1 MYREVLKCVAE
12 ITDYPYSIEKWEA
25 KETVKTS
32 KEMIK
37 QIGELEFEYLNGH
50 KKLRQKFITQFIKD
64 LKAEESGE
72 QVEERK
78 LSELECMTLMFV
90 VIENELNIDK
100 EESYLELYE
109 DICES
114 AGCKYAL
121 MRMDNKSD
129 MTELILYYVLKTHQ
143 GFDIWAGLSKDWRER
158 KETAYALNFEM
169 DNLTTKNFKEVCE
182 RIKAGLDETGMETK
196 NSLDIITENMNGI
209 IADPTRLGKTKLK
222 EVFNQEVILH
232 VCDTGKRRQW
242 YLYRL
247 LSLVVIGQIEKF
259 CRDIQIWQTD
269 ASMKEQLKKEL
280 KECWLTDI
288 GLGKTNEMGR
298 PLSKIAEYL
307 DDYKGISPEKWDE
320 YLMSRRL
327 NYTKVIHVFNELLD
341 GSETFEDTTKDYFM
355 DIAAESETEEKPEIA
370 EELEVIEEKGEAF
383 APFEARAVRHGMDAK
398 EKPYEIRRMEVIF
411 KEMLTGEREVSRE
424 FLLLVVLGIKALG
437 VANIQ
442 LSYINENLLFNCRFG
457 MELLD
462 TSFDEYF
469 IEAFESMEEMRSLK
483 GRVNRLRM
491 ASWDFEDHCLEEGY
505 AVFHDILFSKC

>member
-100 EESYLELYE
+100 DESYLELYE

-143 GFDIWAGLSKDWRER
+143 GFDVWADLSKDWKDR

-209 IADPTRLGKTKLK
+209 IADPTRLGKTKLE

-298 PLSKIAEYL
+298 PLSKIAEYIEE
-307 DDYKGISPEKWDE
+307 YKDISPEKWEE

-327 NYTKVIHVFNELLD
+327 NYTKVIHVFNELFD
-341 GSETFEDTTKDYFM
+341 GGLVFNDYVIDGLEDD
-355 DIAAESETEEKPEIA
+355 EIK
-370 EELEVIEEKGEAF
+370 EDLEKGEAF
-383 APFEARAVRHGMDAK
+383 APFEARAVRHGMDAE
-398 EKPYEIRRMEVIF
+398 EKPYELRRMEVIF
-411 KEMLTGEREVSRE
+411 KEILTGEREVSRE

-442 LSYINENLLFNCRFG
+442 LPYINENLLFNCRFG
-457 MELLD
+457 TELLD
-462 TSFDEYF
+462 TPFDEYF
-469 IEAFESMEEMRSLK
+469 IEVFESIEEMCSLK
-483 GRVNRLRM
+483 ERVNRLRM
-491 ASWDFEDHCLEEGY
+491 ASWDFEDSCLEEGY
-505 AVFHDILFSKC
+505 AVFHDILFAKC

>member
-143 GFDIWAGLSKDWRER
+143 GFDIWAGLSKDWKER

-209 IADPTRLGKTKLK
+209 IADPTRLGKTKLE

-269 ASMKEQLKKEL
+269 ALMKEQLKKEL

-298 PLSKIAEYL
+298 PLSKIAEYI
-307 DDYKGISPEKWDE
+307 DEYKEVSSEKWKE

-327 NYTKVIHVFNELLD
+327 NYTKVIHVFNELFD
-341 GSETFEDTTKDYFM
+341 GGLVFNDYVIDGLEDD
-355 DIAAESETEEKPEIA
+355 EIK
-370 EELEVIEEKGEAF
+370 EDLEKGEAF
-383 APFEARAVRHGMDAK
+383 APFEARAVRHGMDAE
-398 EKPYEIRRMEVIF
+398 EKPYELRRMEVIF
-411 KEMLTGEREVSRE
+411 KEILTGEREVSRE

-442 LSYINENLLFNCRFG
+442 LPYINENLLFNCRFG
-457 MELLD
+457 TELLD
-462 TSFDEYF
+462 TPFDEYF
-469 IEAFESMEEMRSLK
+469 IEVFESIEEMCSLK
-483 GRVNRLRM
+483 ERVNRLRM
-491 ASWDFEDHCLEEGY
+491 ASWDFEDSCLEEGY
-505 AVFHDILFSKC
+505 AVFHDILFAKC

>member
-1 MYREVLKCVAE
+1 MLKCVAE

-143 GFDIWAGLSKDWRER
+143 GFDVWAGLSKDWKDR

-209 IADPTRLGKTKLK
+209 IADPTRFGKTKLE

-269 ASMKEQLKKEL
+269 ASMKEQLKQEL

-298 PLSKIAEYL
+298 PLSKIAEYI
-307 DDYKGISPEKWDE
+307 DEYKEVSPEKWEE

-327 NYTKVIHVFNELLD
+327 NYTKVIHVFNELFD
-341 GSETFEDTTKDYFM
+341 GGLVFNDYVIDGLEDD
-355 DIAAESETEEKPEIA
+355 EIK
-370 EELEVIEEKGEAF
+370 EDLEKGEAF
-383 APFEARAVRHGMDAK
+383 APFEARAVRHGMDAE
-398 EKPYEIRRMEVIF
+398 EKPYELRRMEVIF
-411 KEMLTGEREVSRE
+411 KEILTGEREVSRE

-442 LSYINENLLFNCRFG
+442 LPYINENLLFNCRFG
-457 MELLD
+457 TELLD
-462 TSFDEYF
+462 TPFDEYF
-469 IEAFESMEEMRSLK
+469 IEVFESIEEMCSLK
-483 GRVNRLRM
+483 ERVNRLRM
-491 ASWDFEDHCLEEGY
+491 ASWDFEDSCLEEGY
-505 AVFHDILFSKC
+505 AVFHDILFAKC

>member
-25 KETVKTS
+25 KESVKTS

-37 QIGELEFEYLNGH
+37 QIGELEYLNGH

-143 GFDIWAGLSKDWRER
+143 GFDIWAGLSKDWKER

-209 IADPTRLGKTKLK
+209 IADPTRLGKTKLE

-298 PLSKIAEYL
+298 PLSKIAEYIEE
-307 DDYKGISPEKWDE
+307 YKGISPEKWEE

-327 NYTKVIHVFNELLD
+327 NYTKVIHVFNELFD
-341 GSETFEDTTKDYFM
+341 GGLVFNDYVIDGLEDD
-355 DIAAESETEEKPEIA
+355 EIK
-370 EELEVIEEKGEAF
+370 EDLEKGEAF
-383 APFEARAVRHGMDAK
+383 APFEARAVRHGMDVE
-398 EKPYEIRRMEVIF
+398 EKPYELRRMEVIF
-411 KEMLTGEREVSRE
+411 KEILTGEREVSRE

-442 LSYINENLLFNCRFG
+442 LPYINENLLFNCRFG
-457 MELLD
+457 TELLD
-462 TSFDEYF
+462 TPFDEYF
-469 IEAFESMEEMRSLK
+469 IEVFESIEEMCSLK
-483 GRVNRLRM
+483 ERVNRLRM
-491 ASWDFEDHCLEEGY
+491 ASWDFEDSCLEEGY
-505 AVFHDILFSKC
+505 AVFHDILFAKC

>member
-72 QVEERK
+72 QVEEKK

-143 GFDIWAGLSKDWRER
+143 GFDVWAGLSKDWKDR

-209 IADPTRLGKTKLK
+209 IADPTRLGKMKLE

-247 LSLVVIGQIEKF
+247 LSFVVIGQIEKF

-298 PLSKIAEYL
+298 PLSKIAEYI
-307 DDYKGISPEKWDE
+307 DEYKEVSPEKWEE

-327 NYTKVIHVFNELLD
+327 NYTKVIHVFNELFD
-341 GSETFEDTTKDYFM
+341 GGLVFNDYVIDGLEDD
-355 DIAAESETEEKPEIA
+355 EIK
-370 EELEVIEEKGEAF
+370 EDLEKGEAF

-424 FLLLVVLGIKALG
+424 FLLLIVLGIKALG
-437 VANIQ
+437 VTNIQ
-442 LSYINENLLFNCRFG
+442 LPYINENLLFNCRFG
-457 MELLD
+457 TELLD
-462 TSFDEYF
+462 TPFDEYF
-469 IEAFESMEEMRSLK
+469 IEVFESIEEMCSLK
-483 GRVNRLRM
+483 ERVNRLRM
-491 ASWDFEDHCLEEGY
+491 ASWDFEDSCLEEGY
-505 AVFHDILFSKC
+505 AVFHDILFAKC

>member
-143 GFDIWAGLSKDWRER
+143 GFDIWAGLSKDWKER

-209 IADPTRLGKTKLK
+209 IADPTRLGKTKLE

-298 PLSKIAEYL
+298 PLSKIAEYI
-307 DDYKGISPEKWDE
+307 DEYKAVSSEKWKE
-320 YLMSRRL
+320 YLISRRL
-327 NYTKVIHVFNELLD
+327 NYTKVIHVFNELFD
-341 GSETFEDTTKDYFM
+341 GGLVFNDYVIDGLEED
-355 DIAAESETEEKPEIA
+355 EIK
-370 EELEVIEEKGEAF
+370 EDLEKGEAF
-383 APFEARAVRHGMDAK
+383 APFEARAVRHGMDAE
-398 EKPYEIRRMEVIF
+398 EKPYELRRMEVIF
-411 KEMLTGEREVSRE
+411 KEILTGEREVSRE

-442 LSYINENLLFNCRFG
+442 LPYINENLLFNCRFG
-457 MELLD
+457 TELLD
-462 TSFDEYF
+462 TPFDEYF
-469 IEAFESMEEMRSLK
+469 IEVFESMEEMCSLK
-483 GRVNRLRM
+483 ERVNRLRM
-491 ASWDFEDHCLEEGY
+491 ASWDFEDSCLEEGY
-505 AVFHDILFSKC
+505 AVFHDILFAKC

>member
-143 GFDIWAGLSKDWRER
+143 GFDVWAGLSKDWKKR

-209 IADPTRLGKTKLK
+209 IADPTRLGKTKLE

-298 PLSKIAEYL
+298 PLSKIAEYI
-307 DDYKGISPEKWDE
+307 DEYKEVSSEKWKE

-327 NYTKVIHVFNELLD
+327 NYTKVIHVFNELFD
-341 GSETFEDTTKDYFM
+341 GGLVFNDYVIDGLEDD
-355 DIAAESETEEKPEIA
+355 EIK
-370 EELEVIEEKGEAF
+370 EDLEKGEAF
-383 APFEARAVRHGMDAK
+383 APFEARAVRHGMDAE
-398 EKPYEIRRMEVIF
+398 EKPYELRRMEVIF
-411 KEMLTGEREVSRE
+411 KEILTGEREVSRE

-442 LSYINENLLFNCRFG
+442 LPYINENLLFNCRFG
-457 MELLD
+457 TELLD
-462 TSFDEYF
+462 TPFDEYF
-469 IEAFESMEEMRSLK
+469 IEVFESIEEMCSLK
-483 GRVNRLRM
+483 ERVNRLRM
-491 ASWDFEDHCLEEGY
+491 ASWDFEDSCLEEGY
-505 AVFHDILFSKC
+505 AVFHDILFAKC

>member
-143 GFDIWAGLSKDWRER
+143 GFDVWAGLSKDWKKR

-209 IADPTRLGKTKLK
+209 IADPTRLGKTKLE

-298 PLSKIAEYL
+298 PLSKIAEYI
-307 DDYKGISPEKWDE
+307 DEYKEVSSEKWKE

-327 NYTKVIHVFNELLD
+327 NYTKVIHVFNELFD
-341 GSETFEDTTKDYFM
+341 GGLVFNDYVIDGLEDD
-355 DIAAESETEEKPEIA
+355 EIK
-370 EELEVIEEKGEAF
+370 EDLEKGEAF
-383 APFEARAVRHGMDAK
+383 APFEARAVRHGMDAE
-398 EKPYEIRRMEVIF
+398 EKPYELRRMEVIF
-411 KEMLTGEREVSRE
+411 KEILTGEREVSRE

-442 LSYINENLLFNCRFG
+442 LPYINENLLFNCRFG
-457 MELLD
+457 TELLD
-462 TSFDEYF
+462 TPFDEYF
-469 IEAFESMEEMRSLK
+469 IEVFESMEEMCSLK
-483 GRVNRLRM
+483 ERVNRLRM
-491 ASWDFEDHCLEEGY
+491 ASWDFEDSCLEEGY
-505 AVFHDILFSKC
+505 AVFHDILFAKC

>member
-100 EESYLELYE
+100 DESYLELYE

-143 GFDIWAGLSKDWRER
+143 GFDVWAGLSKDWKDR

-209 IADPTRLGKTKLK
+209 IADPTRLGKTKLE
-222 EVFNQEVILH
+222 EVFNQDVILH

-298 PLSKIAEYL
+298 PLSKIAEYI
-307 DDYKGISPEKWDE
+307 DEYKEISPEKWEE

-327 NYTKVIHVFNELLD
+327 NYTKVIHVFNELFD
-341 GSETFEDTTKDYFM
+341 GGLVFNDYVIDGLEDD
-355 DIAAESETEEKPEIA
+355 EIK
-370 EELEVIEEKGEAF
+370 EDLEKGEAF

-437 VANIQ
+437 VTNIQ
-442 LSYINENLLFNCRFG
+442 LPYINENLLFNCRFG
-457 MELLD
+457 TELLD
-462 TSFDEYF
+462 TPFDEYF
-469 IEAFESMEEMRSLK
+469 IEVFESIEEMCSLK
-483 GRVNRLRM
+483 ERVNRLRM
-491 ASWDFEDHCLEEGY
+491 ASWDFEDSCLEEGY
-505 AVFHDILFSKC
+505 AVFHDILFAKC

>member
-143 GFDIWAGLSKDWRER
+143 GFDIWADLSKDWKER

-209 IADPTRLGKTKLK
+209 IADPTRLGKTKLE

-298 PLSKIAEYL
+298 PLSKIAEYI
-307 DDYKGISPEKWDE
+307 DEYKEVSSEKWKE

-327 NYTKVIHVFNELLD
+327 NYTKVIHVFNELFD
-341 GSETFEDTTKDYFM
+341 GGLVFNDYVIDGLEED
-355 DIAAESETEEKPEIA
+355 EIK
-370 EELEVIEEKGEAF
+370 EDLEKGEAF
-383 APFEARAVRHGMDAK
+383 APFEARAVRHGMDAE
-398 EKPYEIRRMEVIF
+398 EKPYELRRMEVIF
-411 KEMLTGEREVSRE
+411 KEILTGEREVSRE

-442 LSYINENLLFNCRFG
+442 LPYINENLLFNCRFG
-457 MELLD
+457 TELLD
-462 TSFDEYF
+462 TPFDEYF
-469 IEAFESMEEMRSLK
+469 IEVFESMEEMCSLK
-483 GRVNRLRM
+483 ERVNRLRM
-491 ASWDFEDHCLEEGY
+491 ASWDFEDSCLEEGY
-505 AVFHDILFSKC
+505 AVFHDILFAKC

>member
-143 GFDIWAGLSKDWRER
+143 GFDIWAGLSKDWKER

-209 IADPTRLGKTKLK
+209 IADPTRLGKTKLE

-298 PLSKIAEYL
+298 PLSKIAEYI
-307 DDYKGISPEKWDE
+307 DEYKEVSSEKWKE

-327 NYTKVIHVFNELLD
+327 NYTKVIHVFNELFD
-341 GSETFEDTTKDYFM
+341 GGLVFNDYVIDGLEED
-355 DIAAESETEEKPEIA
+355 EIK
-370 EELEVIEEKGEAF
+370 EDLEKGEAF
-383 APFEARAVRHGMDAK
+383 APFEARAVRHGMDAE
-398 EKPYEIRRMEVIF
+398 EKPYELRRMEVIF
-411 KEMLTGEREVSRE
+411 KEILTGEREVSRE

-442 LSYINENLLFNCRFG
+442 LPYINENLLFNCRFG
-457 MELLD
+457 TELLD
-462 TSFDEYF
+462 TPFDEYF
-469 IEAFESMEEMRSLK
+469 IEVFESMEEMCFLK
-483 GRVNRLRM
+483 ERVNRLRM
-491 ASWDFEDHCLEEGY
+491 ASWDFEDSCLEEGY
-505 AVFHDILFSKC
+505 AVFHDILFAKC

>member
-143 GFDIWAGLSKDWRER
+143 GFDIWSGLSKDWKER

-209 IADPTRLGKTKLK
+209 IADPTRLGKTKLE

-298 PLSKIAEYL
+298 PLSKIAEYI
-307 DDYKGISPEKWDE
+307 DEYKEVSSEKWKE

-327 NYTKVIHVFNELLD
+327 NYTKVIHVFNELFD
-341 GSETFEDTTKDYFM
+341 GGLVFNDYVIDGLEED
-355 DIAAESETEEKPEIA
+355 EIK
-370 EELEVIEEKGEAF
+370 EDLEKGEAF
-383 APFEARAVRHGMDAK
+383 APFEARAVRHGMDAE
-398 EKPYEIRRMEVIF
+398 EKPYELRRMEVIF
-411 KEMLTGEREVSRE
+411 KEILTGEREVSRE

-442 LSYINENLLFNCRFG
+442 LPYINENLLFNCRFG
-457 MELLD
+457 TELLD
-462 TSFDEYF
+462 TPFDEYF
-469 IEAFESMEEMRSLK
+469 IEVFESMEEMCSLK
-483 GRVNRLRM
+483 ERVNRLRM
-491 ASWDFEDHCLEEGY
+491 ASWDFEDSCLEEGY
-505 AVFHDILFSKC
+505 AVFHDILFAKC

>member
-143 GFDIWAGLSKDWRER
+143 GFDIWAGLSKDWKER

-209 IADPTRLGKTKLK
+209 IADPTRLGKTKLE

-247 LSLVVIGQIEKF
+247 LSLVVIGQIETF
-259 CRDIQIWQTD
+259 SRDVKKWQMD

-298 PLSKIAEYL
+298 PLSKIAEYI
-307 DDYKGISPEKWDE
+307 DEYKEVSSEKWKE

-327 NYTKVIHVFNELLD
+327 NYTKVIHVFNELFD
-341 GSETFEDTTKDYFM
+341 GGLVFNDYVIDGLEDD
-355 DIAAESETEEKPEIA
+355 EIK
-370 EELEVIEEKGEAF
+370 EDLEKGEAF
-383 APFEARAVRHGMDAK
+383 APFEARAVRHGMDVE
-398 EKPYEIRRMEVIF
+398 EKPYELRRMEVIF
-411 KEMLTGEREVSRE
+411 KEILTGEREVSRE

-442 LSYINENLLFNCRFG
+442 LPYINENLLFNCRFG
-457 MELLD
+457 TELLD
-462 TSFDEYF
+462 TPFDEYF
-469 IEAFESMEEMRSLK
+469 IEVFESIEEMCSLK
-483 GRVNRLRM
+483 ERVNRLRM
-491 ASWDFEDHCLEEGY
+491 ASWDFEDSCLEEGY
-505 AVFHDILFSKC
+505 AVFHDILFAKC

>member
-143 GFDIWAGLSKDWRER
+143 GFDIWAGLSKDWKER

-209 IADPTRLGKTKLK
+209 IADPTRLGKTKLE

-269 ASMKEQLKKEL
+269 ASMREQLKKEL

-298 PLSKIAEYL
+298 PLSKIAEYIEE
-307 DDYKGISPEKWDE
+307 YKGISPEKWEE

-327 NYTKVIHVFNELLD
+327 NYTKVIHVFNELFD
-341 GSETFEDTTKDYFM
+341 GGLVFNDYVIDGLEDD
-355 DIAAESETEEKPEIA
+355 EIK
-370 EELEVIEEKGEAF
+370 EDLEKGEAF
-383 APFEARAVRHGMDAK
+383 APFEARAVRHGMDAE
-398 EKPYEIRRMEVIF
+398 EKPYELRRMEVIF
-411 KEMLTGEREVSRE
+411 KEILTGEREVSRE

-442 LSYINENLLFNCRFG
+442 LPYINENLLFNCRFG
-457 MELLD
+457 TELLD
-462 TSFDEYF
+462 TPFDEYF
-469 IEAFESMEEMRSLK
+469 IEVFESIEEMCSLK
-483 GRVNRLRM
+483 ERVNRLRM
-491 ASWDFEDHCLEEGY
+491 ASWDFEDSCLEEGY
-505 AVFHDILFSKC
+505 AVFHDILFAKC

>member
-143 GFDIWAGLSKDWRER
+143 GFDIWAGLSKDWNER
-158 KETAYALNFEM
+158 KETAYALNFEI

-209 IADPTRLGKTKLK
+209 IADPTRLGKTKLE

-298 PLSKIAEYL
+298 PLSKIAEYI
-307 DDYKGISPEKWDE
+307 DEYKEVSSEKWKE

-327 NYTKVIHVFNELLD
+327 NYTKVIHVFNELFD
-341 GSETFEDTTKDYFM
+341 GGLVFNDYVIDGLEED
-355 DIAAESETEEKPEIA
+355 EIK
-370 EELEVIEEKGEAF
+370 EDLEKGEAF
-383 APFEARAVRHGMDAK
+383 APFEARAVRHGMDAE
-398 EKPYEIRRMEVIF
+398 EKPYELRRMEVIF
-411 KEMLTGEREVSRE
+411 KEILTGEREVSRE
-424 FLLLVVLGIKALG
+424 FLLLVVLGIKVLG

-442 LSYINENLLFNCRFG
+442 LPYINENLLFNCRFG
-457 MELLD
+457 TELLD
-462 TSFDEYF
+462 TPFDEYF
-469 IEAFESMEEMRSLK
+469 IEVFESMEEMCSLK
-483 GRVNRLRM
+483 ERVNRLRM
-491 ASWDFEDHCLEEGY
+491 ASWDFEDSCLEEGY
-505 AVFHDILFSKC
+505 AVFHDILFAKC

>member
-64 LKAEESGE
+64 LKAEELGE

-143 GFDIWAGLSKDWRER
+143 GFDIWAGLSKDWKER

-209 IADPTRLGKTKLK
+209 IADPTRLGKTKLE

-298 PLSKIAEYL
+298 PLSKIAEYI
-307 DDYKGISPEKWDE
+307 DEYKEVSSEKWKE

-327 NYTKVIHVFNELLD
+327 NYTKVIHVFNELFD
-341 GSETFEDTTKDYFM
+341 GGLVFNDYVIDGLEED
-355 DIAAESETEEKPEIA
+355 EIK
-370 EELEVIEEKGEAF
+370 EDLEKGEAF
-383 APFEARAVRHGMDAK
+383 APFEARAVRHGMDAE
-398 EKPYEIRRMEVIF
+398 EKPYELRRMEVIF
-411 KEMLTGEREVSRE
+411 KEILTGEREVSRE

-442 LSYINENLLFNCRFG
+442 LPYINENLLFNCRFG
-457 MELLD
+457 TELLD
-462 TSFDEYF
+462 TPFDEYF
-469 IEAFESMEEMRSLK
+469 IEVFESIEEMCSLK
-483 GRVNRLRM
+483 ERVNRLRM
-491 ASWDFEDHCLEEGY
+491 ASWDFEDSCLEEGY
-505 AVFHDILFSKC
+505 AVFHDILFAKC

>member
-143 GFDIWAGLSKDWRER
+143 GFDIWAGLSKDWKER

-209 IADPTRLGKTKLK
+209 IADPTRLGKTKLE

-269 ASMKEQLKKEL
+269 ASMREQLKKEL

-298 PLSKIAEYL
+298 PLSKIAEYIEE
-307 DDYKGISPEKWDE
+307 YKGISPEKWEE

-327 NYTKVIHVFNELLD
+327 NYTKVIHVFNELFD
-341 GSETFEDTTKDYFM
+341 GGLVFNDYVIDGLEDD
-355 DIAAESETEEKPEIA
+355 EIK
-370 EELEVIEEKGEAF
+370 EDSEKGEAF
-383 APFEARAVRHGMDAK
+383 APFEARAVRHGMDAE
-398 EKPYEIRRMEVIF
+398 EKPYELRRMEVIF
-411 KEMLTGEREVSRE
+411 KEILTGEREVSRE

-442 LSYINENLLFNCRFG
+442 LPYINENLLFNCRFG
-457 MELLD
+457 TELLD
-462 TSFDEYF
+462 TPFDEYF
-469 IEAFESMEEMRSLK
+469 IEVFESIEEMCSLK
-483 GRVNRLRM
+483 ERVNRLRM
-491 ASWDFEDHCLEEGY
+491 ASWDFEDSCLEEGY
-505 AVFHDILFSKC
+505 AVFHDILFAKC

>member
-78 LSELECMTLMFV
+78 LSESECMTLMFV

-143 GFDIWAGLSKDWRER
+143 GFDVWAGLSKDWKKR

-209 IADPTRLGKTKLK
+209 IADPTRLGKTKLE

-298 PLSKIAEYL
+298 PLSKIAEYIEE
-307 DDYKGISPEKWDE
+307 YKGISPEKWEE

-327 NYTKVIHVFNELLD
+327 NYTKVIHVFNELFD
-341 GSETFEDTTKDYFM
+341 GGLVFNDYVIDGLEDD
-355 DIAAESETEEKPEIA
+355 EIK
-370 EELEVIEEKGEAF
+370 EDLEKGEAF
-383 APFEARAVRHGMDAK
+383 APFEARAVRHGMDAE
-398 EKPYEIRRMEVIF
+398 EKPYELRRMEVIF
-411 KEMLTGEREVSRE
+411 KEILTGEREVSRE

-442 LSYINENLLFNCRFG
+442 LPYINENLLFNCRFG
-457 MELLD
+457 TELLD
-462 TSFDEYF
+462 TPFDEYF
-469 IEAFESMEEMRSLK
+469 IEVFESIEEMCSLK
-483 GRVNRLRM
+483 ERVNRLRM
-491 ASWDFEDHCLEEGY
+491 ASWDFEDSCLEEGY
-505 AVFHDILFSKC
+505 AVFHDILFAKC

>member
-143 GFDIWAGLSKDWRER
+143 GFDIWAGLSKDWKER

-209 IADPTRLGKTKLK
+209 IADPTRLGKTKLE

-298 PLSKIAEYL
+298 PLSKIAEYI
-307 DDYKGISPEKWDE
+307 DEYKEISPEKWKE

-327 NYTKVIHVFNELLD
+327 NYTKVIHVFNELFD
-341 GSETFEDTTKDYFM
+341 GGLVFNDYVIDGLEED
-355 DIAAESETEEKPEIA
+355 EIK
-370 EELEVIEEKGEAF
+370 EDLEKGEAF
-383 APFEARAVRHGMDAK
+383 APFEARAVRHGMDAE
-398 EKPYEIRRMEVIF
+398 EKPYELRRMEVIF
-411 KEMLTGEREVSRE
+411 KEILTGEREVSRE

-437 VANIQ
+437 VVNIQ
-442 LSYINENLLFNCRFG
+442 LPYINENLLFNCRFG
-457 MELLD
+457 TELLD
-462 TSFDEYF
+462 TPFDEYF
-469 IEAFESMEEMRSLK
+469 IEVFESIEEMCSLK
-483 GRVNRLRM
+483 ERVNRLRM
-491 ASWDFEDHCLEEGY
+491 ASWDFEDSCLEEGY
-505 AVFHDILFSKC
+505 AVFHDILFAKC

>member
-143 GFDIWAGLSKDWRER
+143 GFDIWAGLSKDWKER

-209 IADPTRLGKTKLK
+209 IADPTRLGKTKLE

-298 PLSKIAEYL
+298 PLSKIAEYI
-307 DDYKGISPEKWDE
+307 DEYKEVSSEKWKE

-327 NYTKVIHVFNELLD
+327 NYTKVIHVFNELFD
-341 GSETFEDTTKDYFM
+341 GGLVFNDYVIDGLEED
-355 DIAAESETEEKPEIA
+355 EIK
-370 EELEVIEEKGEAF
+370 EDLEKGEAF
-383 APFEARAVRHGMDAK
+383 APFEARAVRHGMDAE
-398 EKPYEIRRMEVIF
+398 EKPYELRRMEVIF
-411 KEMLTGEREVSRE
+411 KEILTGEREVSRE
-424 FLLLVVLGIKALG
+424 FLLLVVLGIKVLG

-442 LSYINENLLFNCRFG
+442 LPYINENLLFNCRFG
-457 MELLD
+457 TELLD
-462 TSFDEYF
+462 TPFDEYF
-469 IEAFESMEEMRSLK
+469 IEVFESMEEMCSLK
-483 GRVNRLRM
+483 ERVNRLRM
-491 ASWDFEDHCLEEGY
+491 ASWDFEDSCLEEGY
-505 AVFHDILFSKC
+505 AVFHDILFAKC

>member
-143 GFDIWAGLSKDWRER
+143 GFDIWAGLSKDWKER

-209 IADPTRLGKTKLK
+209 IADPTRLGKTKLE

-269 ASMKEQLKKEL
+269 ASMKEQLKREL

-298 PLSKIAEYL
+298 PLSKIAEYI
-307 DDYKGISPEKWDE
+307 DEYKEVSSEKWKE

-327 NYTKVIHVFNELLD
+327 NYTKVIHVFNELFD
-341 GSETFEDTTKDYFM
+341 GGLVFNDYVIDGLEDD
-355 DIAAESETEEKPEIA
+355 EIK
-370 EELEVIEEKGEAF
+370 EDLEKGEAF
-383 APFEARAVRHGMDAK
+383 APFEARAVRHGMDVE
-398 EKPYEIRRMEVIF
+398 EKPYELRRMEVIF
-411 KEMLTGEREVSRE
+411 KEILTGEREVSRE

-442 LSYINENLLFNCRFG
+442 LPYINENLLFNCRFG
-457 MELLD
+457 TELLD
-462 TSFDEYF
+462 TPFDEYF
-469 IEAFESMEEMRSLK
+469 IEVFESIEEMCSLK
-483 GRVNRLRM
+483 ERVNRLRM
-491 ASWDFEDHCLEEGY
+491 ASWDFEDSCLEEGY
-505 AVFHDILFSKC
+505 AVFHDILFAKC

>member
-100 EESYLELYE
+100 DESYLELYE

-143 GFDIWAGLSKDWRER
+143 GFDVWAGLSKDWKDR

-209 IADPTRLGKTKLK
+209 IADPTRLGKTKLE

-298 PLSKIAEYL
+298 PLSKIAEYI
-307 DDYKGISPEKWDE
+307 DEYKEISPEKWKE

-327 NYTKVIHVFNELLD
+327 NYTKVIHVFNELFD
-341 GSETFEDTTKDYFM
+341 GGLVFNDYVIDGLEDD
-355 DIAAESETEEKPEIA
+355 EIK
-370 EELEVIEEKGEAF
+370 EDLEKGEAF
-383 APFEARAVRHGMDAK
+383 APFEARAVRHGMDAE
-398 EKPYEIRRMEVIF
+398 EKPYELRRMEVIF
-411 KEMLTGEREVSRE
+411 KEILTGEREVSRE

-437 VANIQ
+437 VTNIQ
-442 LSYINENLLFNCRFG
+442 LPYINENLLFNCRFG
-457 MELLD
+457 TELLD
-462 TSFDEYF
+462 TPFDEYF
-469 IEAFESMEEMRSLK
+469 IEVFESIEEMCSLK
-483 GRVNRLRM
+483 ERVNRLRM
-491 ASWDFEDHCLEEGY
+491 ASWDFEDSCLEEGY
-505 AVFHDILFSKC
+505 AVFHDFLFAKC

>member
-209 IADPTRLGKTKLK
+209 IADPTRLGKTKLE

-247 LSLVVIGQIEKF
+247 LSLVVIGQIETF
-259 CRDIQIWQTD
+259 SRDVKKWQMD

-298 PLSKIAEYL
+298 PLSKIAEYI
-307 DDYKGISPEKWDE
+307 DEYKEVSSEKWKE

-327 NYTKVIHVFNELLD
+327 NYTKVIHVFNELFD
-341 GSETFEDTTKDYFM
+341 GGLVFNDYVIDGLEDD
-355 DIAAESETEEKPEIA
+355 EIK
-370 EELEVIEEKGEAF
+370 EDLEKGEAF
-383 APFEARAVRHGMDAK
+383 APFEARAVRHGMDVE
-398 EKPYEIRRMEVIF
+398 EKPYELRRMEVIF
-411 KEMLTGEREVSRE
+411 KEILTGEREVSRE
-424 FLLLVVLGIKALG
+424 FLLLVVLGIKALE

-442 LSYINENLLFNCRFG
+442 LPYINENLLFNCRFG
-457 MELLD
+457 TELLD
-462 TSFDEYF
+462 TPFDEYF
-469 IEAFESMEEMRSLK
+469 IEVFESIEEMCSLK
-483 GRVNRLRM
+483 ERVNRLRM
-491 ASWDFEDHCLEEGY
+491 ASWDFEDSCLEEGY
-505 AVFHDILFSKC
+505 AVFHDILFAKC

>member
-1 MYREVLKCVAE
+1 
-12 ITDYPYSIEKWEA
+12 
-25 KETVKTS
+25 
-32 KEMIK
+32 MIK

-143 GFDIWAGLSKDWRER
+143 GFDIWAGLSKDWKER

-209 IADPTRLGKTKLK
+209 IADPTRLGKTKLE

-298 PLSKIAEYL
+298 PLSKIAEYI
-307 DDYKGISPEKWDE
+307 DEYKEVSSEKWKE

-327 NYTKVIHVFNELLD
+327 NYTKVIHVFNELFD
-341 GSETFEDTTKDYFM
+341 GGLVFNDYVIDGLEED
-355 DIAAESETEEKPEIA
+355 EIK
-370 EELEVIEEKGEAF
+370 EDLEKGEAF
-383 APFEARAVRHGMDAK
+383 APFEARAVRHGMDAE
-398 EKPYEIRRMEVIF
+398 EKPYELRRMEVIF
-411 KEMLTGEREVSRE
+411 KEILTGEREVSRE

-442 LSYINENLLFNCRFG
+442 LPYINENLLFNCRFG
-457 MELLD
+457 TELLD
-462 TSFDEYF
+462 TPFDEYF
-469 IEAFESMEEMRSLK
+469 IEVFESMEEMCSLK
-483 GRVNRLRM
+483 ERVNRLRM
-491 ASWDFEDHCLEEGY
+491 ASWDFEDSCLEEGY
-505 AVFHDILFSKC
+505 AVFHDILFAKC

>member
-1 MYREVLKCVAE
+1 MYKEVLKCVAE

-143 GFDIWAGLSKDWRER
+143 GFDVWAGLSKDWKDR

-209 IADPTRLGKTKLK
+209 IADPTRFGKTKLE

-269 ASMKEQLKKEL
+269 ASMKEQLKQEL

-298 PLSKIAEYL
+298 PLSKIAEYI
-307 DDYKGISPEKWDE
+307 DEYKEVSPEKWEE

-327 NYTKVIHVFNELLD
+327 NYTKVIHVFNELFD
-341 GSETFEDTTKDYFM
+341 GGLVFNDYVIDGLEDD
-355 DIAAESETEEKPEIA
+355 EIK
-370 EELEVIEEKGEAF
+370 EDLEKGEAF

-457 MELLD
+457 TELLD
-462 TSFDEYF
+462 TPFDEYF
-469 IEAFESMEEMRSLK
+469 IEVFESMEEMCSLK
-483 GRVNRLRM
+483 ERVNRLRM
-491 ASWDFEDHCLEEGY
+491 ASWDFEDSCLEEGY
-505 AVFHDILFSKC
+505 AVFHDILFAKC

>member
-100 EESYLELYE
+100 DESYLELYE

-143 GFDIWAGLSKDWRER
+143 GFDVWAGLSKDWKDR

-209 IADPTRLGKTKLK
+209 IADPTRLGKMKLE

-247 LSLVVIGQIEKF
+247 LSFVVIGQIEKF

-298 PLSKIAEYL
+298 PLSKIAEYI
-307 DDYKGISPEKWDE
+307 DEYKEISPEKWKE

-327 NYTKVIHVFNELLD
+327 NYTKVIHVFNELFD
-341 GSETFEDTTKDYFM
+341 GGLVFNDYVIDGLEDD
-355 DIAAESETEEKPEIA
+355 EIK
-370 EELEVIEEKGEAF
+370 EDLEKGEAF

-437 VANIQ
+437 VTNIQ
-442 LSYINENLLFNCRFG
+442 LPYINENLLFNCRFG
-457 MELLD
+457 TELLD
-462 TSFDEYF
+462 TPFDEYF
-469 IEAFESMEEMRSLK
+469 IEVFESIEEMCSLK
-483 GRVNRLRM
+483 ERVNRLRM
-491 ASWDFEDHCLEEGY
+491 ASWDFEDSCLEEGY
-505 AVFHDILFSKC
+505 AVFHDILFAKC

>member
-143 GFDIWAGLSKDWRER
+143 GFDIWAGLSKDWKER

-209 IADPTRLGKTKLK
+209 IADPTRLGKTKLE

-232 VCDTGKRRQW
+232 VCDTEKRRQW

-298 PLSKIAEYL
+298 PLSKIAEYI
-307 DDYKGISPEKWDE
+307 DEYKEVSSEKWKE

-327 NYTKVIHVFNELLD
+327 NYTKVIHVFNELFD
-341 GSETFEDTTKDYFM
+341 GGLVFNDYVIDGLEED
-355 DIAAESETEEKPEIA
+355 EIK
-370 EELEVIEEKGEAF
+370 EDLEKGEAF
-383 APFEARAVRHGMDAK
+383 APFEARAVRHGMDAE
-398 EKPYEIRRMEVIF
+398 EKPYELRRMEVIF
-411 KEMLTGEREVSRE
+411 KEILTGEREVSRE

-442 LSYINENLLFNCRFG
+442 LPYINENLLFNCRFG
-457 MELLD
+457 TELLD
-462 TSFDEYF
+462 TPFDEYF
-469 IEAFESMEEMRSLK
+469 IEVFESMEEMCSLK
-483 GRVNRLRM
+483 ERVNRLRM
-491 ASWDFEDHCLEEGY
+491 ASWDFEDSCLEEGY
-505 AVFHDILFSKC
+505 AVFHDILFAKC

>member
-143 GFDIWAGLSKDWRER
+143 GFDVWAGLSKDWKKR

-209 IADPTRLGKTKLK
+209 ISDPTRLGKTKLE

-298 PLSKIAEYL
+298 PLSKIAEYIEE
-307 DDYKGISPEKWDE
+307 YKGISPEKWEE

-327 NYTKVIHVFNELLD
+327 NYTKVIHVFNELFD
-341 GSETFEDTTKDYFM
+341 GGLVFNDYVIDGLEDD
-355 DIAAESETEEKPEIA
+355 EIK
-370 EELEVIEEKGEAF
+370 EDLEKGEAF
-383 APFEARAVRHGMDAK
+383 APFEARAVRHGMDVE
-398 EKPYEIRRMEVIF
+398 EKPYELRRMEVIF
-411 KEMLTGEREVSRE
+411 KEILTGEREVSRE

-442 LSYINENLLFNCRFG
+442 LPYINENLLFNCRFG
-457 MELLD
+457 TELLD
-462 TSFDEYF
+462 TPFDEYF
-469 IEAFESMEEMRSLK
+469 IEVFESIEEMCSLK
-483 GRVNRLRM
+483 ERVNRLRM
-491 ASWDFEDHCLEEGY
+491 ASWDFEDSCLEEGY
-505 AVFHDILFSKC
+505 AVFHDILFAKC

>member
-143 GFDIWAGLSKDWRER
+143 GFDVWAGLSKDWKKR

-209 IADPTRLGKTKLK
+209 IADPTRLGKTKLE

-259 CRDIQIWQTD
+259 CRDIQIWQMD

-298 PLSKIAEYL
+298 PLSKIAEYI
-307 DDYKGISPEKWDE
+307 DEYKEVSSEKWKE

-327 NYTKVIHVFNELLD
+327 NYTKVIHVFNELFD
-341 GSETFEDTTKDYFM
+341 GGLVFNDYVIDGLEDD
-355 DIAAESETEEKPEIA
+355 EIK
-370 EELEVIEEKGEAF
+370 EDLEKGEAF
-383 APFEARAVRHGMDAK
+383 APFEARAVRHGMDAE
-398 EKPYEIRRMEVIF
+398 EKPYELRRMEVIF
-411 KEMLTGEREVSRE
+411 KEILTGEREVSRE

-442 LSYINENLLFNCRFG
+442 LPYINENLLFNCRFG
-457 MELLD
+457 TELLD
-462 TSFDEYF
+462 TPFDEYF
-469 IEAFESMEEMRSLK
+469 IEVFESIEEMCSLK
-483 GRVNRLRM
+483 ERVNRLRM
-491 ASWDFEDHCLEEGY
+491 ASWDFEDSCLEEGY
-505 AVFHDILFSKC
+505 AVFHDILFAKC

>member
-78 LSELECMTLMFV
+78 LSELECVTLMFV

-143 GFDIWAGLSKDWRER
+143 GFDVWAGLSKDWKDR

-209 IADPTRLGKTKLK
+209 IVDPTRLGKTKLE

-247 LSLVVIGQIEKF
+247 LSLVVIGQIETF
-259 CRDIQIWQTD
+259 SRDVKKWQTD

-298 PLSKIAEYL
+298 PLSKIAEYI
-307 DDYKGISPEKWDE
+307 DEYKEISSEKWKE

-327 NYTKVIHVFNELLD
+327 NYTKVIHVFNELFD
-341 GSETFEDTTKDYFM
+341 GGLVFNDYVIDGLEDD
-355 DIAAESETEEKPEIA
+355 EIK
-370 EELEVIEEKGEAF
+370 EDLEKGEAF
-383 APFEARAVRHGMDAK
+383 APFEARAVRHGMDAE
-398 EKPYEIRRMEVIF
+398 EKPYELRRMEVIF
-411 KEMLTGEREVSRE
+411 KEILTGEREVSRE

-442 LSYINENLLFNCRFG
+442 LPYINENLLFNCRFG
-457 MELLD
+457 TELLD
-462 TSFDEYF
+462 TPFDEYF
-469 IEAFESMEEMRSLK
+469 IEVFESIEEMCSLK
-483 GRVNRLRM
+483 ERVNRLRM
-491 ASWDFEDHCLEEGY
+491 ASWDFEDSCLEEGY
-505 AVFHDILFSKC
+505 AVFHDILFAKC

>member
-143 GFDIWAGLSKDWRER
+143 GFDIWAGLSKDWKER

-209 IADPTRLGKTKLK
+209 IADPTRLGKTKLE

-298 PLSKIAEYL
+298 PLSKIAEYI
-307 DDYKGISPEKWDE
+307 DEYKEVSSEKWKE

-327 NYTKVIHVFNELLD
+327 NYTKVIHVFNELFD
-341 GSETFEDTTKDYFM
+341 GGLVFNDYVIDGLEED
-355 DIAAESETEEKPEIA
+355 EIK
-370 EELEVIEEKGEAF
+370 EDLEKGEAF
-383 APFEARAVRHGMDAK
+383 APFEARAVRHGMDAE
-398 EKPYEIRRMEVIF
+398 EKPYELRRMEVIF
-411 KEMLTGEREVSRE
+411 KEILTGEREVSRE

-442 LSYINENLLFNCRFG
+442 LPYINENLLFNCRFG
-457 MELLD
+457 TELLD
-462 TSFDEYF
+462 TPFDEYF
-469 IEAFESMEEMRSLK
+469 IEVFESMEEMCSLK
-483 GRVNRLRM
+483 ERVNRLRM
-491 ASWDFEDHCLEEGY
+491 SSWDFEDSCLEEGY
-505 AVFHDILFSKC
+505 AVFHDILFAKC

>member
-1 MYREVLKCVAE
+1 MYKEVLKCVAE

-143 GFDIWAGLSKDWRER
+143 GFDVWAGLSKDWKDR

-209 IADPTRLGKTKLK
+209 IADPTRFGKTKLE

-269 ASMKEQLKKEL
+269 ASMKEQLKQEL

-298 PLSKIAEYL
+298 PLSKIAEYI
-307 DDYKGISPEKWDE
+307 DEYKEVSPEKWKE

-327 NYTKVIHVFNELLD
+327 NYTKVIHVFNELFD
-341 GSETFEDTTKDYFM
+341 GGLVFNDYVIDGLEDD
-355 DIAAESETEEKPEIA
+355 EIK
-370 EELEVIEEKGEAF
+370 EDLEKGEAF

-437 VANIQ
+437 VTNIQ
-442 LSYINENLLFNCRFG
+442 LPYINENLLFNCRFG
-457 MELLD
+457 TELLD
-462 TSFDEYF
+462 TPFDEYF
-469 IEAFESMEEMRSLK
+469 IEVFESIEEMCSLK
-483 GRVNRLRM
+483 ERVNRLRM
-491 ASWDFEDHCLEEGY
+491 ASWDFEDSCLEEGY
-505 AVFHDILFSKC
+505 AVFHDILFAKC

>member
-143 GFDIWAGLSKDWRER
+143 GFDVWAGLSKDWKDR

-209 IADPTRLGKTKLK
+209 IADPTRLGKMKLE

-298 PLSKIAEYL
+298 PLSKIAEYI
-307 DDYKGISPEKWDE
+307 DEYKEVSPEKWEE

-327 NYTKVIHVFNELLD
+327 NYTKVIHVFNELFD
-341 GSETFEDTTKDYFM
+341 GGLVFNDYVIDGLEDD
-355 DIAAESETEEKPEIA
+355 EIK
-370 EELEVIEEKGEAF
+370 EDLEKGEAF

-437 VANIQ
+437 VTNIQ
-442 LSYINENLLFNCRFG
+442 LPYINENLLFNCRFG
-457 MELLD
+457 TELLD
-462 TSFDEYF
+462 TPFDEYF
-469 IEAFESMEEMRSLK
+469 IEVFESIEEMCSLK
-483 GRVNRLRM
+483 ERVNRLRM
-491 ASWDFEDHCLEEGY
+491 ASWDFEDSCLEEGY
-505 AVFHDILFSKC
+505 AVFHDILFAKC

>member
-143 GFDIWAGLSKDWRER
+143 GFDVWAGLSKDWKKR

-209 IADPTRLGKTKLK
+209 IADPTRLGKTKLE

-298 PLSKIAEYL
+298 PLSKIAEYI
-307 DDYKGISPEKWDE
+307 DEYKEVSSEKWKE

-327 NYTKVIHVFNELLD
+327 NYTKVIHVFNELFD
-341 GSETFEDTTKDYFM
+341 GGLVFNDYVIDGLEDD
-355 DIAAESETEEKPEIA
+355 EIK
-370 EELEVIEEKGEAF
+370 EDLEKGEAF
-383 APFEARAVRHGMDAK
+383 APFEARAVRHGMDVE
-398 EKPYEIRRMEVIF
+398 EKPYELRRMEVIF
-411 KEMLTGEREVSRE
+411 KEILTGEREVSRE

-442 LSYINENLLFNCRFG
+442 LPYINENLLFNCRFG
-457 MELLD
+457 TELLD
-462 TSFDEYF
+462 TPFDEYF
-469 IEAFESMEEMRSLK
+469 IEVFESMEEMCSLK
-483 GRVNRLRM
+483 ERVNRLRM
-491 ASWDFEDHCLEEGY
+491 ASWDFEDSCLEEGY
-505 AVFHDILFSKC
+505 AVFHDILFAKC

>member
-1 MYREVLKCVAE
+1 
-12 ITDYPYSIEKWEA
+12 
-25 KETVKTS
+25 
-32 KEMIK
+32 MIK

-143 GFDIWAGLSKDWRER
+143 GFDIWAGLSKDWKER

-209 IADPTRLGKTKLK
+209 IADPTRLGKTKLE

-247 LSLVVIGQIEKF
+247 LSLVVIGQIETF
-259 CRDIQIWQTD
+259 SRDVKKWQMD

-298 PLSKIAEYL
+298 PLSKIAEYIEE
-307 DDYKGISPEKWDE
+307 YKGISPEKWEE

-327 NYTKVIHVFNELLD
+327 NYTKVIHVFNELFD
-341 GSETFEDTTKDYFM
+341 GGLVFNDYVIDGLEDD
-355 DIAAESETEEKPEIA
+355 EIK
-370 EELEVIEEKGEAF
+370 EDLEKGEAF
-383 APFEARAVRHGMDAK
+383 APFEARAVRHGMDVE
-398 EKPYEIRRMEVIF
+398 EKPYELRRMEVIF
-411 KEMLTGEREVSRE
+411 KEILTGEREVSRE

-442 LSYINENLLFNCRFG
+442 LPYINENLLFNCRFG
-457 MELLD
+457 TELLD
-462 TSFDEYF
+462 TPFDEYF
-469 IEAFESMEEMRSLK
+469 IEVFESIEEMCSLK
-483 GRVNRLRM
+483 ERVNRLRM
-491 ASWDFEDHCLEEGY
+491 ASWDFEDSCLEEGY

>member
-143 GFDIWAGLSKDWRER
+143 GFDIWAGLSKDWKER

-209 IADPTRLGKTKLK
+209 IADPTRLGKTKLE

-298 PLSKIAEYL
+298 PLSKIAEYI
-307 DDYKGISPEKWDE
+307 DEYKEVSSEKWKE

-327 NYTKVIHVFNELLD
+327 NYTKVIHVFNELFD
-341 GSETFEDTTKDYFM
+341 GGLVFNDYVIDGLEED
-355 DIAAESETEEKPEIA
+355 EIK
-370 EELEVIEEKGEAF
+370 EDLEKGEAF
-383 APFEARAVRHGMDAK
+383 APFEARAVRHGMDAE
-398 EKPYEIRRMEVIF
+398 EKPYELRRMEVIF
-411 KEMLTGEREVSRE
+411 KEILTGEREVSRE

-442 LSYINENLLFNCRFG
+442 LPYINENLLFNCRFG
-457 MELLD
+457 TELLD
-462 TSFDEYF
+462 TPFDEYF
-469 IEAFESMEEMRSLK
+469 IEVFESIEEMCSLK
-483 GRVNRLRM
+483 ERVNRLRM
-491 ASWDFEDHCLEEGY
+491 ASWDFEDSCLEEGY
-505 AVFHDILFSKC
+505 AVFHDILFAKC

>member
-143 GFDIWAGLSKDWRER
+143 GFDIWAGLSKDWKER

-209 IADPTRLGKTKLK
+209 IADPTRLGKTKLE

-298 PLSKIAEYL
+298 PLSKIAEYIEE
-307 DDYKGISPEKWDE
+307 YKGISPEKWEE

-327 NYTKVIHVFNELLD
+327 NYTKVIHVFNELFD
-341 GSETFEDTTKDYFM
+341 GGLVFNDYVIDGLEDD
-355 DIAAESETEEKPEIA
+355 EIK
-370 EELEVIEEKGEAF
+370 EDLEKGEAF
-383 APFEARAVRHGMDAK
+383 APFEARAVRHGMDAE
-398 EKPYEIRRMEVIF
+398 EKPYELRRMEVIF
-411 KEMLTGEREVSRE
+411 KEILTGEREVSRE

-442 LSYINENLLFNCRFG
+442 LPYINENLLFNCRFG
-457 MELLD
+457 TELLD
-462 TSFDEYF
+462 TPFDEYF
-469 IEAFESMEEMRSLK
+469 IEVFESMEEMCSLK
-483 GRVNRLRM
+483 ERVNRLRM
-491 ASWDFEDHCLEEGY
+491 ASWDFEDSCLEEGY
-505 AVFHDILFSKC
+505 AVFHDILFAKC

>member
-143 GFDIWAGLSKDWRER
+143 GFDIWAGLSKDWKER

-196 NSLDIITENMNGI
+196 NSLDIITENMKGS
-209 IADPTRLGKTKLK
+209 IADPTRLGKTKLE

-298 PLSKIAEYL
+298 PLSKIAEYI
-307 DDYKGISPEKWDE
+307 DEYKEVSSEKWKE

-341 GSETFEDTTKDYFM
+341 GSQTFEDNTKDYFM
-355 DIAAESETEEKPEIA
+355 DIAEESETEEKPEIPA
-370 EELEVIEEKGEAF
+370 H
-383 APFEARAVRHGMDAK
+383 RCRHNH
-398 EKPYEIRRMEVIF
+398 RRN
-411 KEMLTGEREVSRE
+411 KTG
-424 FLLLVVLGIKALG
+424 F
-437 VANIQ
+437 
-442 LSYINENLLFNCRFG
+442 
-457 MELLD
+457 
-462 TSFDEYF
+462 
-469 IEAFESMEEMRSLK
+469 
-483 GRVNRLRM
+483 
-491 ASWDFEDHCLEEGY
+491 
-505 AVFHDILFSKC
+505 

>member
-143 GFDIWAGLSKDWRER
+143 GFDVWAGLSKDWKDR

-209 IADPTRLGKTKLK
+209 IADPTRLGKTKLE

-298 PLSKIAEYL
+298 PLSKIAEYI
-307 DDYKGISPEKWDE
+307 DEYKEISPEKWKE

-327 NYTKVIHVFNELLD
+327 NYTKVIHVFNELFD
-341 GSETFEDTTKDYFM
+341 GGLVFNDYVIDGLEDD
-355 DIAAESETEEKPEIA
+355 EIK
-370 EELEVIEEKGEAF
+370 EDLEKGEAF

-437 VANIQ
+437 VTNIQ
-442 LSYINENLLFNCRFG
+442 LPYINENLLFNCRFG
-457 MELLD
+457 TELLD
-462 TSFDEYF
+462 TPFDEYF
-469 IEAFESMEEMRSLK
+469 IEVFESIEEMCSLK
-483 GRVNRLRM
+483 ERVNRLRM
-491 ASWDFEDHCLEEGY
+491 ASWDFEDSCLEEGY
-505 AVFHDILFSKC
+505 AVFHDILFAKC

>member
-143 GFDIWAGLSKDWRER
+143 GFDIWAGLSKDWKER

-209 IADPTRLGKTKLK
+209 IADPTRLGKTKLE

-298 PLSKIAEYL
+298 PLSKIAEYI
-307 DDYKGISPEKWDE
+307 DEYKEVSSEKWKE

-327 NYTKVIHVFNELLD
+327 NYTKVIHVFNELFD
-341 GSETFEDTTKDYFM
+341 GGLVFNDYVIDGLEDD
-355 DIAAESETEEKPEIA
+355 EIK
-370 EELEVIEEKGEAF
+370 EDLEKGEAF
-383 APFEARAVRHGMDAK
+383 APFEARAVRHGMDAE
-398 EKPYEIRRMEVIF
+398 EKPYELRRMEVIF
-411 KEMLTGEREVSRE
+411 KEILTGEREVSRE

-442 LSYINENLLFNCRFG
+442 LPYINENLLFNCRFG
-457 MELLD
+457 TELLD
-462 TSFDEYF
+462 TPFDEYF
-469 IEAFESMEEMRSLK
+469 IEVFESIEEMCSLK
-483 GRVNRLRM
+483 ERVNRLRM
-491 ASWDFEDHCLEEGY
+491 ASWDFEDSCLEEGY
-505 AVFHDILFSKC
+505 AVFHDILFAKC